1 MVRLAEA
8 AGKDWD
14 ELNQAM
20 VKDKALRGRLFGV
33 LGSSLALGD
42 HLVANPQ
49 SWHLLAGDVT
59 LPSADELRTEL
70 HRGRRIG
77 KWHKRCAAR
86 YADAL
91 PRPAA
96 GARRTGPR
104 VGRGERAGA
113 AVHRDRRASVG
124 SGRCRAG
131 RRAEGGDALGVRR
144 GRRAAA
150 AGGDRDGQVR
160 RPRAELR
167 QRRRRHLRRRRGR
180 LGHHEGGRR
189 DDAVRVG
196 GVLRGRRGAAAGGQ
210 ARSAGADAGLA
221 RRLLPALGQDLGVPG
236 ADEGAARGRRRG
248 AGRAVH
254 RRADA
259 DGVDGVRARGLRARG
274 AGDAPPRR
282 GAGARRGAGP
292 GAQARH
298 RRAARRRVRRA
309 AAAAGAR
316 PQRRVAACGVDGRRA
331 GRARVRAG
339 TSAATTPPT

>member
-8 AGKDWD
+8 AGTDWD
-14 ELNQAM
+14 ELNQAL
-20 VKDKALRGRLFGV
+20 VKDKGAARAPVRCAGFVAGAGRPPGREPAV
-33 LGSSLALGD
+33 LAS
-42 HLVANPQ
+42 
-49 SWHLLAGDVT
+49 AGGRRDIAVGR
-59 LPSADELRTEL
+59 RTA
-70 HRGRRIG
+70 RRVRRRRRIG

-86 YADAL
+86 AADAV

-96 GARRTGPR
+96 GARRFGPG

-113 AVHRDRRASVG
+113 AVHRDRCASVG
-124 SGRCRAG
+124 SGRRRAG
-131 RRAEGGDALGVRR
+131 RRAEGGDAVGVRR
-144 GRRAAA
+144 RRRAAA

-167 QRRRRHLRRRRGR
+167 QRRRRHLRRRGGR
-180 LGHHEGGRR
+180 RGHHQGGRR
-189 DDAVRVG
+189 DDAVRFG

-210 ARSAGADAGLA
+210 ARSAGPDAGFA

-248 AGRAVH
+248 TGRAVH
-254 RRADA
+254 RGADA
-259 DGVDGVRARGLRARG
+259 DGVDGVRARGLRAGG
-274 AGDAPPRR
+274 AGDAAPRR
-282 GAGARRGAGP
+282 GAGARRRTGP

-316 PQRRVAACGVDGRRA
+316 PQRRVAACGVDDRRA
-331 GRARVRAG
+331 GRAGCRRVHR
-339 TSAATTPPT
+339 PRRLRPT